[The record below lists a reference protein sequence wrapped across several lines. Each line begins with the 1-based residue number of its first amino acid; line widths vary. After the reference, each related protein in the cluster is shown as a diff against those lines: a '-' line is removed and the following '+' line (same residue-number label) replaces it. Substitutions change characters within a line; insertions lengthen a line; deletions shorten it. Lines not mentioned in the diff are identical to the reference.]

1 MTTPRLRWVIIT
13 LLGALPFSL
22 VLGTV
27 GTIDEAHAEA
37 RGGAIGK
44 AVKGDI
50 ETLIGY
56 CQSNDINKAAG
67 YVVYRGP
74 NKARRWRDVSDPSNA
89 DERRQVEGVCAR
101 VKGLVDGSTGRE
113 FVEYSS
119 ERESEGTWHIWKIS
133 FQGSAPQNVIFAML
147 KVKGR
152 YALADID

>member
-1 MTTPRLRWVIIT
+1 MATPRLRWVIIT

-22 VLGTV
+22 VLGLV
-27 GTIDEAHAEA
+27 GTIDEANAEA
-37 RGGAIGK
+37 GGGTIGK
-44 AVKGDI
+44 AVKADI
-50 ETLIGY
+50 ETLMGY

-74 NKARRWRDVSDPSNA
+74 NKARRWRDVSNA
-89 DERRQVEGVCAR
+89 SDANERRQVEGVCTR
-101 VKGLVDGSTGRE
+101 IKGLVDGSTGRD

-119 ERESEGTWHIWKIS
+119 ERESEGTWHIWKVS
-133 FQGSAPQNVIFAML
+133 FQGNAPQKVIFAML